1 MPGPAW
7 ETPRSGEHGLG
18 LAQLGAE
25 PSNGLF
31 MAFIQNR
38 AQSVK
43 AKLHIW
49 QNPMEPYLNMNSNVT
64 MIHITSKYP

>member
-1 MPGPAW
+1 MGGPAW
-7 ETPRSGEHGLG
+7 EDPRSGGHGLG

-25 PSNGLF
+25 PSKGLF

-49 QNPMEPYLNMNSNVT
+49 QNPMEPYQNMNPSAT
-64 MIHITSKYP
+64 RTHMTFRYP